1 MASMTTVRTCFA
13 IGVRNG
19 LPIIHCDIPSAFLQ
33 SAIDVPQYLMLPK
46 GITIKPSTELA
57 QQVNTTTWDNRVVK
71 LLRSIYGLKSAPQL
85 FNKLLT
91 NCLEKDLKMTRASSD
106 ACMYYSRNDTGWV
119 LLCTEVDDLIITG
132 TDEGKIQE
140 IRKYFEAKFKMKDW
154 DTPVR
159 SFLGIN
165 IN

>member
-1 MASMTTVRTCFA
+1 MRYGREGCP
-13 IGVRNG
+13 GLNNG
-19 LPIIHCDIPSAFLQ
+19 Q
-33 SAIDVPQYLMLPK
+33 K
-46 GITIKPSTELA
+46 
-57 QQVNTTTWDNRVVK
+57 
-71 LLRSIYGLKSAPQL
+71 IYSSG
-85 FNKLLT
+85 
-91 NCLEKDLKMTRASSD
+91 LEKDLKMTRASSD

-132 TDEGKIQE
+132 TDEDKIQE

-165 IN
+165 INYDIDAGRFEMDVEDKIRKLDAFLEKLTPGQITH